1 MMTDISTVV
10 YQQARGVKREIVYFL
25 IILMQGN
32 GLFYGSGMLHLM
44 LSLWC
49 LPALSLEQ
57 NTRCSMSFIPGEGKV
72 QSCLPGLRL
81 RPASCFVIPTRVADV
96 CDAVLV
102 CLLDTWF

>member
-1 MMTDISTVV
+1 
-10 YQQARGVKREIVYFL
+10 
-25 IILMQGN
+25 MQGN

-44 LSLWC
+44 LRLWC

-81 RPASCFVIPTRVADV
+81 RPASCFVIPTRVLMFVMRFWFVFWIPGSNA
-96 CDAVLV
+96 LV
-102 CLLDTWF
+102 R